1 LIIAY
6 QSDKGGPLNR
16 SLGCPTDDIQV
27 YSGGD
32 IQNQFTAK
40 MQIAMF
46 QKRMRVAQEIC
57 VELIA
62 EGM

>member
-27 YSGGD
+27 YSEGD